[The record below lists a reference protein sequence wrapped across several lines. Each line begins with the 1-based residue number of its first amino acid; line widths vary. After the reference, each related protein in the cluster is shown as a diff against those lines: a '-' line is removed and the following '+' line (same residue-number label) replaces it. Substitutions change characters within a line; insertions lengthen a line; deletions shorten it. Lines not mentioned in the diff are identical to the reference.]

1 MCRNPLCR
9 ARARMR
15 LSRIAFIA
23 LLICAAPPRA
33 HAAELGALTVHS
45 FLGQPLDAQIE
56 ILSVGP
62 GEEKSLDA
70 RLSSKAIFGRA
81 GLEYDRALFG
91 MRVSIEHSG
100 ERRFIR
106 LRTNEPIREPILRIL
121 IELRWKTGFERSLYK
136 VLLYPPEYQ
145 GGQARQTPPA
155 TRVEP
160 AKPAEAPAP
169 SKAPAGKAAT
179 PAAEATP
186 LSREELF
193 GVSKPEAAA
202 KSEAKPLEWHGYVS
216 NYTAYDYTD
225 PTHWSRGVFRAQ
237 VGTEGGSSGLG
248 GGLKWKI
255 TARLDADP
263 VYASSN
269 FYPPDVREDQRVNLL
284 LRETYIDTGAGN
296 FSLRLGKQ
304 NIVWGEMVGLFFADV
319 VSARDLRD
327 FILPDF
333 ETIRIPQWAARGE
346 YYGENSHLEVIWL
359 PYPDVDNIGK
369 PGAEFYPFQIPPPA
383 GFSQQFNNEVRPE
396 RTLSNTN
403 YGLRASTLQG
413 GWDLSAFYYRSTD
426 ASPTFYREVT
436 LTPTPTLIYTPR
448 HDRIWQAGGT
458 LAKAFESVVAKAEI
472 VYASGRSY
480 NVTRLSEPTGVVPQ
494 DTLDYVLGV
503 DFTLPRET
511 RLNLQY
517 FERVFYNHDPD
528 LLYDRREGGVSLLLS
543 GAAGARIQPELF
555 IIQSVNR
562 RDRMVRASVGFVPA
576 VNWRLTTGLAIF
588 TGPVTGFFGRFNA
601 DDRVYVELR
610 RDY

>member
-9 ARARMR
+9 AQARMR

-23 LLICAAPPRA
+23 LLLCVAKA
-33 HAAELGALTVHS
+33 HGAELGTLTVHS
-45 FLGQPLDAQIE
+45 FLDQPLDARIK
-56 ILSVGP
+56 ILSIGP

-81 GLEYDRALFG
+81 GLAYDRALIG
-91 MRVSIEHSG
+91 MRVSIERSG
-100 ERRFIR
+100 DQRFIR
-106 LRTNEPIREPILRIL
+106 LRTNQPVQEPILRIL

-136 VLLYPPEYQ
+136 VLLYPPAYE
-145 GGQARQTPPA
+145 GGQAAPTPPA
-155 TRVEP
+155 AAVQFP
-160 AKPAEAPAP
+160 KPAEASAP
-169 SKAPAGKAAT
+169 KA
-179 PAAEATP
+179 PAAEAAKP
-186 LSREELF
+186 SAESAPVSREDLF
-193 GVSKPEAAA
+193 GVSKTEAAA
-202 KSEAKPLEWHGYVS
+202 KSEPKPLEWHGYVS
-216 NYTAYDYTD
+216 NYTAYDYSD

-248 GGLKWKI
+248 GGLKWKV

-269 FYPPDVREDQRVNLL
+269 FYPPDVRDDQRVNLM

-296 FSLRLGKQ
+296 FGLRLGKQ

-383 GFSQQFNNEVRPE
+383 GFSQQFNNEVRPD

-426 ASPTFYREVT
+426 TSPAFYREVIV
-436 LTPTPTLIYTPR
+436 TPTPTLIYTPR

-458 LAKAFESVVAKAEI
+458 LGKAFESVVAKAEL

-480 NVTRLSEPTGVVPQ
+480 SVTRLSEPTGVVPQ
-494 DTLDYVLGV
+494 DTLDYVLGF

-543 GAAGARIQPELF
+543 GAAGAQIQPELF
-555 IIQSVNR
+555 IIQSLNR
-562 RDRMVRASVGFVPA
+562 SDRMVRASVGFVPA
-576 VNWRLTTGLAIF
+576 VNWRFTTGVVAF